1 MNQRWLT
8 ILMSKGIEIEQNLR
22 EQVGNLKDQFKSQLE
37 ERGIRLSAAD
47 FAAMLEEISPKASHA
62 ALGYA
67 LDMTR
72 PFTSGM
78 GLRISQLSD
87 EHIEMILPARTRNLN
102 DEKEMHEGA
111 ILAASVEAVK
121 ILWMRHAPVG
131 DFKIKIQKMSFESVK
146 HVNQDS
152 RIRVELS
159 ESVRENSLAA
169 LRVHRQTQLSMNVQI
184 QDEQEQTI
192 ASVQIEVDLQH
203 TPSLG

>member
-8 ILMSKGIEIEQNLR
+8 ILMSKGIEFEQSLR
-22 EQVGNLKDQFKSQLE
+22 EQVGNIKDQVKSQLE

-72 PFTSGM
+72 PFTAGM
-78 GLRISQLSD
+78 GLRISQLGD
-87 EHIEMILPARTRNLN
+87 QHIEVILPARTRNLD
-102 DEKEMHEGA
+102 DEKQMHDGA
-111 ILAASVEAVK
+111 LVTASTEAVK

-131 DFKIKIQKMSFESVK
+131 EFRINIKKLSFEKIKETSS
-146 HVNQDS
+146 DC
-152 RIRVELS
+152 RIRVELN
-159 ESVRENSLAA
+159 ESIRENSLAA
-169 LRVHRQTQLSMNVQI
+169 LRAHRMSQLSMNVQI

-192 ASVQIEVDLQH
+192 ATLQIEVELQH
-203 TPSLG
+203 TPSIG